1 MFRFKFLVTG
11 CYDIVYGDFMTIT
24 DVYL

>member
-11 CYDIVYGDFMTIT
+11 CYDVVYGDFMTIT
-24 DVYL
+24 EVYL